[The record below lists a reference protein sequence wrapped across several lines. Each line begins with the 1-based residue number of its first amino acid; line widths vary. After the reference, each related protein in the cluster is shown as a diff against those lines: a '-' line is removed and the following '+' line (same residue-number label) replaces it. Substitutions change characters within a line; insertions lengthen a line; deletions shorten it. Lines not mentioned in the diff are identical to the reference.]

1 MMKVEDYEMFLPIE
15 KCTVRLCNA
24 RIKERGKYST
34 GYEDPPTVP
43 LIVVELQSSGFSGF
57 GEFLPT
63 SLFYPAGNI
72 GVSSYE
78 EWSET
83 ISICSKLI
91 GKDAINLRRLISD
104 KYTSDENASGM
115 VDCVDFALHDLVG
128 KALNVPAYALL
139 GGKLR
144 DSVPGM
150 PVIYT
155 DDISVMAGKAA
166 ELQTRDGFKFFK
178 IKPHADYDTDLKMMK
193 EFASRLQPGTKF
205 LFDANYAYK
214 SADEAAEALAAVA
227 PYGVF
232 IAEDPIDAEMHVYG
246 DTLKPRL
253 NEAGIK
259 LMLDEKARDTAC
271 VVEIVNNNLA
281 DVINYHANWHSGFAG
296 CLQRAA
302 LVSLNGLENYI
313 GSSCYMG
320 IADAANILLASIT
333 PNLIV
338 CEQVRCADFYLQDS
352 VVDDF
357 YQLRDGRYYIPDL
370 PGLGITV
377 DMSRLEALT
386 EKTEI
391 ID

>member
-1 MMKVEDYEMFLPIE
+1 MFLPIE
-15 KCTVRLCNA
+15 KCIVHLCSA
-24 RIKERGKYST
+24 RIRVRGKYST

-43 LIVVELQSSGFSGF
+43 LIVVELKSGEFSGF

-63 SLFYPAGNI
+63 SLFYPAGSI
-72 GVSSYE
+72 GVSNYE

-83 ISICSKLI
+83 LSICSGLM
-91 GKDAINLRRLISD
+91 GKDAINLRRLIPE
-104 KYTSDENASGM
+104 KYTTDENGSAM

-128 KALNVPAYALL
+128 KALNVPAYTLL

-155 DDISVMAGKAA
+155 DDIPVMVERAV
-166 ELQTRDGFKFFK
+166 ELQKKDGFKYFK
-178 IKPHADYDTDLKMMK
+178 IKPHADFDTDLKMMK
-193 EFASRLQPGTKF
+193 EFASQLQSGTKF

-214 SADEAAEALAAVA
+214 SAEEAVA
-227 PYGVF
+227 ALTAVAEYGVF

-246 DTLKPRL
+246 DTIRPAL
-253 NEAGIK
+253 NKAGIK
-259 LMLDEKARDTAC
+259 LMLDEKARDTTT
-271 VVEIVNNNLA
+271 VVEIVNKNLA

-296 CLQRAA
+296 CLERAA

-320 IADAANILLASIT
+320 IADAANILLASVV

-338 CEQVRCADFYLQDS
+338 CEQVRCADFYLTDFI
-352 VVDDF
+352 VNDF
-357 YQLRDGRYYIPDL
+357 YPLKDGRYYIPDL
-370 PGLGITV
+370 PGLGISV
-377 DMSRLEALT
+377 DRDRLQAVT
-386 EKTEI
+386 ERVETLS
-391 ID
+391 

>member
-1 MMKVEDYEMFLPIE
+1 MFLPID
-15 KCTVRLCNA
+15 KCTVYLCNA

-43 LIVVELQSSGFSGF
+43 LIVVELESAGVSGF

-72 GVSSYE
+72 GVSNYE

-83 ISICSKLI
+83 ISICSGLM
-91 GKDAINLRRLISD
+91 GKDAINLRRLIPEN
-104 KYTSDENASGM
+104 YTTDENASGM

-128 KALNVPAYALL
+128 KAMGIPAYALL

-144 DSVPGM
+144 DSVPVM

-155 DDISVMAGKAA
+155 DEIDVMANRAA
-166 ELQTRDGFKFFK
+166 ELQAATGVQYFK
-178 IKPHADYDTDLKMMK
+178 IKPHAEFDTDVKMMQ
-193 EFASRLQPGTKF
+193 EISARLKPGTKF

-214 SADEAAEALAAVA
+214 SVDEAADALSAVA
-227 PYGVF
+227 KYGVF
-232 IAEDPIDAEMHVYG
+232 IAEDPVDVEMHVYG
-246 DTLKPRL
+246 DTLRPKL
-253 NEAGIK
+253 NKAGIK

-271 VVEIVNNNLA
+271 VVEIVNEKLA

-296 CLQRAA
+296 CLERAA
-302 LVSLNGLENYI
+302 LVSLSGLENYI

-320 IADAANILLASIT
+320 IADAANILLASVT
-333 PNLIV
+333 PKLIV
-338 CEQVRCADFYLQDS
+338 CEQVRCADFYLEDYI
-352 VVDDF
+352 VNDF
-357 YQLRDGRYYIPDL
+357 YPLSDGHYQIPDL

-377 DMSRLEALT
+377 DRKRLTDLT
-386 EKTEI
+386 ERTEVLS
-391 ID
+391 